1 MRMKHVLLE
10 MFFDDNLNLEK
21 VLDDSNLFEDLVSS
35 GVSFTYADYE
45 LAYAGKNGIVHTL

>member
-21 VLDDSNLFEDLVSS
+21 ILDDSNSFEDLVSS
-35 GVSFTYADYE
+35 G
-45 LAYAGKNGIVHTL
+45 